1 MIEHPKSLFYLRVIA
16 ASAAFIAITWGLI
29 ITVITSAIVWDM
41 LTPAP
46 EADAIRL
53 QHVDQHISEHEQFAR
68 MIELLE
74 ALNEQSDP
82 PRANER

>member
-1 MIEHPKSLFYLRVIA
+1 MEHPKALPYLRVIA
-16 ASAAFIAITWGLI
+16 ASAAFVAITWGLI
-29 ITVITSAIVWDM
+29 ITVIASAIVWDM

-46 EADAIRL
+46 QADAIRL

-74 ALNEQSDP
+74 ALNEPSVP
-82 PRANER
+82 PITSER

>member
-1 MIEHPKSLFYLRVIA
+1 MEHPKALPYLRVIA
-16 ASAAFIAITWGLI
+16 ASAAFVAITWGLI
-29 ITVITSAIVWDM
+29 ITVIASAIVWDM

-74 ALNEQSDP
+74 ALNEPSVP
-82 PRANER
+82 PITSER

>member
-1 MIEHPKSLFYLRVIA
+1 
-16 ASAAFIAITWGLI
+16 
-29 ITVITSAIVWDM
+29 M

>member
-1 MIEHPKSLFYLRVIA
+1 MEHPNPLPYLRVIA
-16 ASAAFIAITWGLI
+16 ASAAFVAITWGLI
-29 ITVITSAIVWDM
+29 ITVIASAIVWDM

-46 EADAIRL
+46 QADAIRL

-74 ALNEQSDP
+74 ALNEPSVP
-82 PRANER
+82 PIGSER

>member
-1 MIEHPKSLFYLRVIA
+1 MEHPKALPYLRVIA
-16 ASAAFIAITWGLI
+16 ASAAFVAITWGLI
-29 ITVITSAIVWDM
+29 ITVIASAIVWDM

-46 EADAIRL
+46 QADAIRL

-74 ALNEQSDP
+74 ALNEISVP
-82 PRANER
+82 PITSER